1 MHPLVLAGL
10 SEWVRDAVDAGGY
23 LALAGLILI
32 ENLFPPIPSELI
44 LPLAGYYVQEGT
56 LAFLPA
62 VFFATLG
69 SVVGALILYYV
80 AKAGGRPLLLHYGRY
95 LRFTHKDLDKA
106 DYWFDKHGHWIV
118 LFGRL
123 VPGLRS
129 IVSIPAGLS
138 EMPIT
143 RFIAL
148 TTLGSAVWN
157 SALIGIGWQLGANFD
172 EVERFV
178 GPASRVVLVLFIV
191 GVVGSY
197 VWWRRRT
204 KRQPVD
210 EVAFEDASV

>member
-1 MHPLVLAGL
+1 MSTLVLAGL
-10 SEWVRDAVDAGGY
+10 SDWVREAVDTGGY

-44 LPLAGYYVQEGT
+44 LPLAGYYVADGT
-56 LAFLPA
+56 LEFIPA

-69 SVVGALILYYV
+69 SVIGALILYYV
-80 AKAGGRPLLLHYGRY
+80 SKAGGRPLLLHYGRY
-95 LRFTHKDLDKA
+95 LRFTHKDMDRA

-138 EMPIT
+138 EMPIA
-143 RFIAL
+143 RFVAL

-172 EVERFV
+172 EVEGYV
-178 GPASRVVLVLFIV
+178 GPISRVVLVLFIV
-191 GVVGSY
+191 STIGGY
-197 VWWRRRT
+197 IWWRRRT
-204 KRQPVD
+204 KPAPVD
-210 EVAFEDASV
+210 EEAFENV